1 MGSLY
6 RRGKTWWIK
15 YYVNDLP
22 KRESAGTSK
31 QKEAEHFLKQREGD
45 VASGKPILPRADRVR
60 YEEARDDLK
69 AHYEST
75 GSRGLDEAGWR
86 LKHLDPYYRGWRL
99 ANITG
104 DAIARYIAHRQGEA
118 AAAARSTGSWACW

>member
-6 RRGKTWWIK
+6 IRGDTWWIK
-15 YYVNDLP
+15 YYVNGLP

-31 QKEAEHFLKQREGD
+31 QKEAETLLKKREGD
-45 VASGKPILPRADRVR
+45 GASGKPILPRADKVR

-75 GSRGLDEAGWR
+75 RSRGLDEAGWR
-86 LKHLDPYYRGWRL
+86 LKHLDQYYRGWRL

-104 DAIARYIAHRQGEA
+104 DAIARYITHRQREA
-118 AAAARSTGSWACW
+118 AANGT